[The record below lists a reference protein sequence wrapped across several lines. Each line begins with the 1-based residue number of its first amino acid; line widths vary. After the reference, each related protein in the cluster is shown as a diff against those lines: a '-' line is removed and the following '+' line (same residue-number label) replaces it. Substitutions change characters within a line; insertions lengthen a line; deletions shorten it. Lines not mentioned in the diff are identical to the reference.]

1 MIELNITDNP
11 FSDIENESFRSLFK
25 IDTLIIQNSYLSV
38 LKSNLFDQMALK
50 YLHMDRNKINELK
63 SESFSK
69 LINLTNL
76 SVSYNQLNSVKNDTF
91 IYLINLESLTLSH
104 NKIEYIELH
113 GFNGLN
119 NLKFL
124 SLNNNKLKTLQINN
138 QSIFENLVNLKEL
151 NLEANQ
157 LNSIKSS
164 YFLPLKRLEIL
175 NIKSDI
181 IRIVEPNSFDSFS
194 HLRRLFISIPNI
206 SNENIFNIKNS
217 FKPVVNRSYVL
228 RKYYSV
234 THIENRVN
242 IDCSKTLY
250 FMKSKILYNFFNEH
264 IDNG

>member
-1 MIELNITDNP
+1 
-11 FSDIENESFRSLFK
+11 
-25 IDTLIIQNSYLSV
+25 
-38 LKSNLFDQMALK
+38 
-50 YLHMDRNKINELK
+50 
-63 SESFSK
+63 
-69 LINLTNL
+69 
-76 SVSYNQLNSVKNDTF
+76 
-91 IYLINLESLTLSH
+91 LINLESLTLSH

-138 QSIFENLVNLKEL
+138 QSIFENLVNLNEL
-151 NLEANQ
+151 HLEANQ
-157 LNSIKSS
+157 LNSIQSS

-175 NIKSDI
+175 NIKSDMT
-181 IRIVEPNSFDSFS
+181 RIVEPNSFDSFP

-217 FKPVVNRSYVL
+217 LKPVVIRSYVL
-228 RKYYSV
+228 WKYYSV
-234 THIENRVN
+234 AHIENRVN

-264 IDNG
+264 IDINDFLSNCMNLSEIRNKLNYLENSTLHRNEEIFQFYLKDYFIPSYTPVLLLFILMAVYVLTLIAYMILKEAKKKYFENQENFVNIKH